1 MAEKKSRLG
10 RGLGALLDDIKTTTQ
25 TVEGSRGLSDTSISK
40 SGRLKEISITQLT
53 QGKYQPRKNFDTQ
66 ELEELAKSIR
76 TQGILQP
83 LLVRQISDHG
93 YEIVAG
99 ERRWR
104 GAQLAGL
111 DTVPVV
117 IRQIDDQAAMAA
129 ALVENI
135 QRQDLNVLEM
145 ARGFKRLLDEFNLT
159 HDEVASVVGCSRSH
173 VTNLIR
179 LLNLGNTSLELLQEG
194 RLEMGHARA
203 LLALPE
209 PQQKRV
215 ALKIVEKSLS
225 VRQTESL
232 VRQWL
237 KNSNGPGKPDRKQKL
252 SRDIQNT
259 VESLSTR
266 IGSRV
271 DIQHGTNK
279 GKLIIHYHSLDELDG
294 IIERIK

>member
-1 MAEKKSRLG
+1 MAPKKSRLG

-25 TVEGSRGLSDTSISK
+25 TGEDQEGMAIDSRVQSD
-40 SGRLKEISITQLT
+40 RLRELPITQLT
-53 QGKYQPRKNFDTQ
+53 QGKYQPRKNFDAQ
-66 ELEELAKSIR
+66 ELEELAQSIR
-76 TQGILQP
+76 VQGVLQP
-83 LLVRQISDHG
+83 LLVRQISG
-93 YEIVAG
+93 SEYEIVAG

-145 ARGFKRLLDEFNLT
+145 ARGFQRLLAEFSLT
-159 HDEVASVVGCSRSH
+159 HDEVANVVGCSRSH

-179 LLNLGNTSLELLQEG
+179 LLNLEKKTLELLQEG
-194 RLEMGHARA
+194 KLEMGHART
-203 LLALPE
+203 LLALSN
-209 PQQKRV
+209 PQQQQA
-215 ALKIVEKSLS
+215 ALQIVEKGLS
-225 VRQTESL
+225 VRQTEAL
-232 VRQWL
+232 VRQFL
-237 KNSNGPGKPDRKQKL
+237 ARGSDRGKTNKPGK
-252 SRDIQNT
+252 DILNT
-259 VESLSTR
+259 AESLSEKL
-266 IGSRV
+266 GAKV
-271 DIQHGTNK
+271 DILHGKNK

>member
-1 MAEKKSRLG
+1 MAPKKSRLG

-25 TVEGSRGLSDTSISK
+25 TGEDQEGMAIDSRVQSD
-40 SGRLKEISITQLT
+40 RLRELPITQLT
-53 QGKYQPRKNFDTQ
+53 QGKYQPRKNFDAQ
-66 ELEELAKSIR
+66 ELEELAQSIR
-76 TQGILQP
+76 VQGVLQP
-83 LLVRQISDHG
+83 LLVRQISG
-93 YEIVAG
+93 SEYEIVAG

-145 ARGFKRLLDEFNLT
+145 ARGFQRLLAEFSLT
-159 HDEVASVVGCSRSH
+159 HDEVANVVGCSRSH

-179 LLNLGNTSLELLQEG
+179 LLNLEKKTLELLQEG
-194 RLEMGHARA
+194 KLEMGHART
-203 LLALPE
+203 LLALSN
-209 PQQKRV
+209 PQQQQV
-215 ALKIVEKSLS
+215 ALQIVEKGLS
-225 VRQTESL
+225 VRQTEAL
-232 VRQWL
+232 VRQFL
-237 KNSNGPGKPDRKQKL
+237 ARGSDRGKTNKPGK
-252 SRDIQNT
+252 DILNT
-259 VESLSTR
+259 AESLSAKL
-266 IGSRV
+266 GAKV
-271 DIQHGTNK
+271 DILHGKNK